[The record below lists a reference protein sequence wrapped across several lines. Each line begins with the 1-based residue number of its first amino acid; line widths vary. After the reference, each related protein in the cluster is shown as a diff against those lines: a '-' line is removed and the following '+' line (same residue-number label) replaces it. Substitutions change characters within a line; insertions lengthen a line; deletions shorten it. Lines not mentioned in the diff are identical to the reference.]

1 MQALH
6 GLADLFLHLDK
17 HLAAATTTYGTGIYA
32 LLFGIVFCETGLV
45 VLPFLPGDSLL
56 FAAGAVSALPSGGMN
71 GALLYPLFLTAALLG
86 DNVNYWAGRLI
97 GPRVF
102 KSDASRIF
110 KKAHL
115 NRTEEFF
122 RKHGPKTIILAR
134 FVPIVRTFAPF
145 VAGAGSMA
153 YAQFLA
159 YSVAGAILWVG
170 VCVTA
175 GRLFGGQAFVQKN
188 FSLIVL
194 AVVAVSL
201 LPILFEVLSH
211 RRNNAGKIIAA
222 TQPANDK

>member
-1 MQALH
+1 MEALH
-6 GLADLFLHLDK
+6 RLFDLFLHLDK
-17 HLAAATTTYGTGIYA
+17 HLAAATAAYGTGIYA
-32 LLFGIVFCETGLV
+32 LLFAIVFCETGLV

-56 FAAGAVSALPSGGMN
+56 FAAGAVSALPSGGLN
-71 GALLYPLFLTAALLG
+71 GALLYPLFLLAALLG

-102 KSDASRIF
+102 KGESSRIF

-115 NRTEEFF
+115 SRTEDFF

-145 VAGAGSMA
+145 VAGAGRMA
-153 YAQFLA
+153 YGQFLA
-159 YSVAGAILWVG
+159 YSMGGALLWVG

-175 GRLFGGQAFVQKN
+175 GRLFGSQPFVQKH

-201 LPILFEVLSH
+201 LPIVLEVLNH
-211 RRNNAGKIIAA
+211 RRNAGKVLAA
-222 TQPANDK
+222 APRPSTGE